1 VYPFETFISKT
12 ESKLPKDSKIKAN
25 QIRTI
30 DKNRLIKCMSRLSE
44 EKLQEV
50 ERAILIH
57 LGIKG

>member
-1 VYPFETFISKT
+1 MYPFETFISKT